1 MATFKYEA
9 LDSQGVG
16 IKDEVEALSE
26 KEAISKIRNM
36 GYFPT
41 KVRVRGAGRKVAA
54 KAARPAK
61 RRGGGGKVRVK
72 YITQFAR
79 QLSTLQDAGLPILR
93 SLRILQE
100 QEKAGTFKR
109 VDNRGEHR
117 LEGGSTLSEALGRFP
132 GAFNRL
138 LVSMVAAGETGG
150 VLDLILSRVADFMEK
165 AQKLK
170 SRVISAM
177 VYPCVV
183 LSAAFI
189 ILLLLMTFV
198 IPQFKG
204 VLEEMI
210 GEGEKLHVV
219 TRTVLGISAWIAYG
233 AKTPAEAPVQIYGVP
248 IGGWAILLA
257 TPFIVI
263 FLIRIIKRFRPG
275 RLVLDTIKLK
285 LPVIGQLSAK
295 VSVTRWTRTLGT
307 LISAGVPILD
317 ALNVTRET
325 AGNEVFA
332 NMLGNVHDSIRQGD
346 TFAGPLRH
354 SKTVDLIVAN
364 MVAVGEETGDLD
376 KMLLKVADNYDEQV
390 DVLVASLMSMLE
402 PIMII
407 CLGVIVMIIVL
418 SIFLPMIGII
428 TELSAA

>member
-1 MATFKYEA
+1 MPTFKYEA

-16 IKDEVEALSE
+16 IKDEVEALSD

-54 KAARPAK
+54 KAARPAH
-61 RRGGGGKVRVK
+61 RRGAGGKVRVK

-100 QEKAGTFKR
+100 QQKAGTFKR
-109 VDNRGEHR
+109 VIGYVADDI
-117 LEGGSTLSEALGRFP
+117 EGGSTLSEALGRFP
-132 GAFNRL
+132 RSFNRL

-177 VYPCVV
+177 VYPIVV
-183 LSAAFI
+183 LSAAFL
-189 ILLLLMTFV
+189 ILLLLMWKV
-198 IPQFKG
+198 IPEF
-204 VLEEMI
+204 
-210 GEGEKLHVV
+210 
-219 TRTVLGISAWIAYG
+219 TTVLTEMREGAELPKITQVVFAISNWIAYG
-233 AKTPAEAPVQIYGVP
+233 PEWAVIRGVRIP
-248 IGGWAILLA
+248 GAVALLGV
-257 TPFIVI
+257 PFIVI
-263 FLIRIIKRFRPG
+263 FLIRIIKHFRPG

-285 LPVIGQLSAK
+285 LPIIGQLSAK
-295 VSVTRWTRTLGT
+295 ISVTRWTRTLGT
-307 LISAGVPILD
+307 LISAGVSILD

-390 DVLVASLMSMLE
+390 DVMVASLMSMLE

-407 CLGVIVMIIVL
+407 GLGVIVLTIVL